1 MQILF
6 LAEVHQY
13 HNNIQGYGENIKI
26 QTNIIRRIV
35 RITCTYI
42 GGSKLSEICFE
53 RRNWKNKNKIKT

>member
-13 HNNIQGYGENIKI
+13 YNNIQGYEENIKI

-53 RRNWKNKNKIKT
+53 RRN

>member
-13 HNNIQGYGENIKI
+13 YNNIQGYGENIKI

-42 GGSKLSEICFE
+42 EGSKLSEICLE
-53 RRNWKNKNKIKT
+53 RRNW